1 MRLDF
6 RNRLR
11 PLAQIIVT
19 FQPRMQLRGC
29 GVSFVIQRLQYLWSR
44 ADHHMRLA
52 RRAMVKDDDV
62 LQHARGSVTVST
74 VTTFCGH
81 KLLSN
86 SLAAL
91 SCSAQE

>member
-1 MRLDF
+1 MSLDF

-11 PLAQIIVT
+11 PLAQVIVA
-19 FQPRMQLRGC
+19 FQPRMQVRRC
-29 GVSFVIQRLQYLWSR
+29 GVSFVIQRLQYLWSGT
-44 ADHHMRLA
+44 DHHMRLT
-52 RRAMVKDDDV
+52 RCAMVEDDDV
-62 LQHARGSVTVST
+62 LQHARGYVLVST
-74 VTTFCGH
+74 ITTFCGH